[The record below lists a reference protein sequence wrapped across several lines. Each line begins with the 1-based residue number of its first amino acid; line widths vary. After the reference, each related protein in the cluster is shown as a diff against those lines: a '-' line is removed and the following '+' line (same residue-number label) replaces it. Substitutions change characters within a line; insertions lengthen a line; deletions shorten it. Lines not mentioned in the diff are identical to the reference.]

1 MHVTTRRRQ
10 RRWYF
15 EYSWRQLRTMGSAAP
30 VGGDGGAGR
39 GLRVDATAASG
50 GGGGTATEA
59 ARGGGG
65 VFARC
70 CSSRGPLF
78 YELAESW
85 RGGASARAGPFY
97 PAEKVYVRRN
107 SYLDHSQD
115 ILAKP
120 QNIFLEKKSPRGHL
134 AKSSKIYSHILGIA
148 IFFWLFYCWSRYIL
162 AKPHICIYVRGLAKI
177 FWLRKNGYIEWIQH
191 VSTYRGPEYR
201 TSGRARTKTRSRK
214 KNKVVGLKV
223 RCCVGAVFD

>member
-1 MHVTTRRRQ
+1 MVAQVEGYVWMRRQ
-10 RRWYF
+10 RLAAAGA
-15 EYSWRQLRTMGSAAP
+15 RQRRRHAA
-30 VGGDGGAGR
+30 
-39 GLRVDATAASG
+39 
-50 GGGGTATEA
+50 
-59 ARGGGG
+59 GGG

-97 PAEKVYVRRN
+97 PAEKVYVCRN

-148 IFFWLFYCWSRYIL
+148 IFFWLFYCRSRYIL

-201 TSGRARTKTRSRK
+201 TSVASEQKLEVEK
-214 KNKVVGLKV
+214 KKSGWIEGKILCW
-223 RCCVGAVFD
+223 CCV